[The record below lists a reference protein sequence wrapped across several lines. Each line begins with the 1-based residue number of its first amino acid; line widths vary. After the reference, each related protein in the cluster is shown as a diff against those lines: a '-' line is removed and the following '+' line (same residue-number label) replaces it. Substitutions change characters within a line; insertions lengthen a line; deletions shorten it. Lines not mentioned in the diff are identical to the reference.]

1 MELHNI
7 YVDVRNTN
15 HLIIESFRF
24 QDEDNYEYEIF
35 LILSSACVWTNVIL
49 MGKHDSRRNSTA
61 SFRENVLVT
70 LLEV

>member
-35 LILSSACVWTNVIL
+35 LILSSACV
-49 MGKHDSRRNSTA
+49 
-61 SFRENVLVT
+61 
-70 LLEV
+70 